1 MTTKI
6 AVIGT
11 QFVQEVSPD
20 QVQQLIRDYG
30 QKKHHLMEE
39 LKNYEKP
46 EVVNIDHAAIPSGTS
61 LQSAIHC
68 TIDEGLCLTLSL
80 SNNVPIRAA
89 VIFAEGVFDSES
101 LVM

>member
-1 MTTKI
+1 
-6 AVIGT
+6 
-11 QFVQEVSPD
+11 
-20 QVQQLIRDYG
+20 
-30 QKKHHLMEE
+30 MEE